1 MRFRGNLDALK
12 GSFGAVLTPFTDDGA
27 VDLEALK
34 ALAQWQRDAGS
45 IGLSI
50 GGSTGEPSSQTV
62 AERIAAMGIVA
73 EVTAE
78 TIPFIP
84 AAGSAKLDE
93 TLELAAAAVD
103 LGADAVLLITPY
115 YARPT
120 QKALVEWY
128 RRVSGEFPD
137 VPFIVYNVPSRT
149 AVDVN
154 PQTVLEIRRACDN
167 VVGIKETTKDFEHFS
182 HVLKLCG
189 PDFLV
194 WSGIE
199 LLCLPL
205 LALGGAG
212 YISALTN
219 LAPRSLADLYRAWDA
234 GHIDEAQRIHYGL
247 HPLAEL
253 LFVETNPAPAK
264 WVLHEAGKL
273 SAATV
278 RPPLIG
284 LTDEGK
290 VKAGRLLAE
299 ARDVL
304 EYEGLELSHVLAPP
318 SSPPGRLEMA
328 T

>member
-1 MRFRGNLDALK
+1 MRA
-12 GSFGAVLTPFTDDGA
+12 
-27 VDLEALK
+27 
-34 ALAQWQRDAGS
+34 
-45 IGLSI
+45 
-50 GGSTGEPSSQTV
+50 
-62 AERIAAMGIVA
+62 VA
-73 EVTAE
+73 EVTGDE
-78 TIPFIP
+78 IPFIP

-93 TLELAAAAVD
+93 SLELTGAAVE

-115 YARPT
+115 YVKPT

-128 RRVSGEFPD
+128 RTIAGEFPD
-137 VPFIVYNVPSRT
+137 VPFIIYNVPSRT
-149 AVDVN
+149 AVDVH
-154 PQTVLEIRRACDN
+154 PATVLEIRRACEN

-189 PDFLV
+189 ADFLV

-212 YISALTN
+212 YISALAN
-219 LAPRSLADLYRAWDA
+219 LAPRSVADLYRAWDE
-234 GHIDEAQRIHYGL
+234 GRVGEAQRIHYAL

-264 WVLHEAGKL
+264 WVLQEAGKL
-273 SAATV
+273 PSGTV
-278 RPPLIG
+278 RSPLID

-290 VKAGRLLAE
+290 VTVIRLLAE

-304 EYEGLELSHVLAPP
+304 RYEGLDLGHLLDSDLVHA
-318 SSPPGRLEMA
+318 RA
-328 T
+328 

>member
-1 MRFRGNLDALK
+1 MRFRGDLQALK
-12 GSFGAVLTPFTDDGA
+12 GSFGAVLTPFTEDGA
-27 VDLEALK
+27 VDIDGLK
-34 ALAQWQRDAGS
+34 TLARWQRDAGLT
-45 IGLSI
+45 GLSI
-50 GGSTGEPSSQTV
+50 GGSTGEPSSQSV
-62 AERIAAMGIVA
+62 EERISALRAIA
-73 EVTAE
+73 EVTNDE
-78 TIPFIP
+78 IPFIP

-93 TLELAAAAVD
+93 SLELTHAAVE
-103 LGADAVLLITPY
+103 LGGDAVLLITPY

-128 RRVSGEFPD
+128 RVIAREFRD
-137 VPFIVYNVPSRT
+137 VPFIVYNVPGRT

-219 LAPRSLADLYRAWDA
+219 LAPRSLSDLYRAWDE
-234 GHIDEAQRIHYGL
+234 GQIEEAQRIHYLL
-247 HPLAEL
+247 HPLVEL
-253 LFVETNPAPAK
+253 LFVETNPVPAK
-264 WVLHEAGKL
+264 WVLQEAGRL
-273 SAATV
+273 TSATA

-290 VKAGRLLAE
+290 VKATRLLAQ

-304 EYEGLELSHVLAPP
+304 DYEGLELSHLLAPV
-318 SSPPGRLEMA
+318 SSGPDRMEVA

>member
-1 MRFRGNLDALK
+1 MKFRGDLQALK
-12 GSFGAVLTPFTDDGA
+12 GAFGAVLTPFSEDGS
-27 VDLEALK
+27 VDIDGLK
-34 ALAQWQRDAGS
+34 TLARWQRDAGLT
-45 IGLSI
+45 GLSI
-50 GGSTGEPSSQTV
+50 GGSTGEPSSQSV
-62 AERIAAMGIVA
+62 EERIRAMRAVS
-73 EVTAE
+73 EVTSDE
-78 TIPFIP
+78 IPFIP

-93 TLELAAAAVD
+93 SLELARAAVE
-103 LGADAVLLITPY
+103 LGGDAVLLITPY
-115 YARPT
+115 YVKPT

-128 RRVSGEFPD
+128 RVIAGEFPD

-154 PQTVLEIRRACDN
+154 PQTVLEIRRACEN

-182 HVLKLCG
+182 HVLNLCG

-212 YISALTN
+212 YISALAN
-219 LAPRSLADLYRAWDA
+219 LAPRSVADLYRAWS
-234 GHIDEAQRIHYGL
+234 GGRIEEAQRIHYAL

-264 WVLHEAGKL
+264 WVLKEVGRLA
-273 SAATV
+273 SSTV

-290 VKAGRLLAE
+290 VKAARLLAQ
-299 ARDVL
+299 ARPVL
-304 EYEGLELSHVLAPP
+304 AHEGLDLAHVLDSDLLA
-318 SSPPGRLEMA
+318 A
-328 T
+328 

>member
-1 MRFRGNLDALK
+1 M
-12 GSFGAVLTPFTDDGA
+12 
-27 VDLEALK
+27 
-34 ALAQWQRDAGS
+34 
-45 IGLSI
+45 
-50 GGSTGEPSSQTV
+50 
-62 AERIAAMGIVA
+62 A
-73 EVTAE
+73 EVTNDE
-78 TIPFIP
+78 IPFIP

-93 TLELAAAAVD
+93 SLELAGAAVE

-115 YARPT
+115 YAKPT

-128 RRVSGEFPD
+128 RTIAGEFPD

-154 PQTVLEIRRACDN
+154 PPTVLEIRRACDN

-189 PDFLV
+189 LDFLV

-205 LALGGAG
+205 LALGGVG
-212 YISALTN
+212 YISALAN
-219 LAPRSLADLYRAWDA
+219 LTPRSLGDLYRAWAEGRIAD
-234 GHIDEAQRIHYGL
+234 AQRIHYAL

-264 WVLHEAGKL
+264 WILQEAGKL
-273 SAATV
+273 PSQTV
-278 RPPLIG
+278 RSPLID
-284 LTDEGK
+284 LTDEGR
-290 VKAGRLLAE
+290 VTVTRLLAQ
-299 ARDVL
+299 AREVL
-304 EYEGLELSHVLAPP
+304 EYEALDLGHLLDSDLVP
-318 SSPPGRLEMA
+318 